1 MHKFDI
7 YPDPLKRLW
16 QARRNAARDL
26 FVCLSLAAAL
36 SACGAAV
43 ATDDAAVAGD
53 TGTGDGSPADVAAG
67 QEASTAETG
76 GGDAANPSDISG
88 DSQVA
93 PLGLLTPRSLKI
105 QTSLRG
111 VWGSSPDD
119 FWLVGDKGHIAHN
132 SCKSLAPRSSGTTKD
147 LYAVGGRNASDVVI
161 VGDGVILHWNGV
173 TLSDDTPKLAAGTIF
188 RSVHAPADG
197 STLVVAGDAGVVL
210 RRNKDGVWSQETT
223 NSVANLQSIYAIG
236 SGQLWAMAELGSA
249 LKLNGGV
256 WSPTK
261 MPKATTTLR
270 AVTASPGGRLFA
282 AGDEGYLAATTDG
295 TWEATLAND
304 PDGRDLFGLWAQ
316 SDTDCWAIGS
326 KGALLHYV
334 GKKWNLSEIDGT
346 YMKTRSFSALWGTST
361 KDKGGFAV
369 AVGEAA
375 SDNTGK
381 IDTAAGVVYEGGKW
395 NDFKPEMV
403 ADLKSISAANSGEL
417 YAVGQGGL
425 LLKAADATAPF
436 YDLAVDVSCNDLN
449 DVSAISAVVAVGNG
463 GVVVTA
469 GEVAGKWLVR
479 TAPNG
484 VQLNGVAAV
493 GSDSAVAVG
502 DNGVAIWIGTGIN
515 KNSKMVSEATG
526 VQIPLRA
533 IASAGS
539 FTFAVGN
546 YGTVVKRD
554 ANGKWSKEDSG
565 GVDDLVRVITWGNGE
580 AMAVSDQGSIALRSE
595 GPSGTWKKVFESPGL
610 FLYGATRRADGT
622 LIAVGWQ
629 GALVVGKVGESF
641 KKLAGGVANVLY
653 GVASTS
659 KGTVAVGKK
668 GGVYAVAEKL
678 Q

>member
-1 MHKFDI
+1 MI
-7 YPDPLKRLW
+7 NWLER
-16 QARRNAARDL
+16 ARHHGARDL
-26 FVCLSLAAAL
+26 FVCLTLAAAL
-36 SACGAAV
+36 AGCGAAV
-43 ATDDAAVAGD
+43 ATDDAGATGDTTTSDGTPTDGAVGPDTTAAETTGGDSANPTADAGD
-53 TGTGDGSPADVAAG
+53 A
-67 QEASTAETG
+67 
-76 GGDAANPSDISG
+76 
-88 DSQVA
+88 QVA
-93 PLGLLTPRSLKI
+93 PLGLLTPHSLKV
-105 QTSLRG
+105 QTNLRG
-111 VWGSSPDD
+111 VWGSSADD
-119 FWLVGDKGHIAHN
+119 FWLVGDKGRIAHN
-132 SCKSLAPRSSGTTKD
+132 SCKSLAPRSSGTAKD
-147 LYAVGGRNASDVVI
+147 LYAVGGRNANDVVI
-161 VGDGVILHWNGV
+161 AGDGVILHWDGV
-173 TLSDDTPKLAAGTIF
+173 TLSDDTPKLAPNTIF

-197 STLVVAGDAGVVL
+197 STIVVAGDAGVVL
-210 RRNKDGVWSQETT
+210 RRSKDGVWSQEST
-223 NSVANLQSIYAIG
+223 NSAANIQSIFAVG
-236 SGQLWAMAELGSA
+236 SGQIWAMAEQGSA
-249 LKLNGGV
+249 LKLSGGA

-270 AVTASPGGRLFA
+270 AVTASPNGRLFA

-316 SDTDCWAIGS
+316 SDTDCWAIGG

-346 YMKTRSFSALWGTST
+346 YMKTRSFSGLWGTAT

-369 AVGEAA
+369 AIGEAA

-381 IDTAAGVVYEGGKW
+381 IDTAAGVVYEAGKW

-403 ADLKSISAANSGEL
+403 ADLKSIAAASSGEL
-417 YAVGQGGL
+417 FAVGQGGL

-449 DVSAISAVVAVGNG
+449 DVTADAGVVAVGNG
-463 GVVVTA
+463 GVVVQT
-469 GEVAGKWLVR
+469 GEGTGKWLVR

-484 VQLNGVAAV
+484 VQLHGVAAV

-502 DNGVAIWIGTGIN
+502 DNGAAILIGTGIN
-515 KNSKMVSEATG
+515 KNNKMVTEATG

-533 IASAGS
+533 IATSGS
-539 FTFAVGN
+539 NTYAVGN
-546 YGTVVKRD
+546 YGIVIKRD
-554 ANGKWSKEDSG
+554 ASGKWTKEDSG
-565 GVDDLVRVITWGNGE
+565 GVDDLVRVIVWGNGE

-595 GPSGTWKKVFESPGL
+595 GAGGTWKKVFESPGL

-653 GVASTS
+653 GVASTG